1 MPDDQ
6 DSCPKCHTRTIWMSQ
21 DGVARC
27 IGCNEPAAPERVGG
41 LDVAAMRHV
50 EHVVNI
56 HTSSDDAESTNE

>member
-1 MPDDQ
+1 
-6 DSCPKCHTRTIWMSQ
+6 MSQ

-41 LDVAAMRHV
+41 LDVSAMRHV

-56 HTSSDDAESTNE
+56 HPITKECSDGRSE